1 MKKIGVI
8 FLIVIYLLCAIPV
21 FAAETQDDTS
31 IISGSSTLDGQVP
44 ILGNQL
50 IDGNM
55 KSAILYE
62 VNSDTI
68 MYAYNADEKLPPSSL
83 LKILTAL
90 IAIEKGTLSDAV
102 TVQESVLATLDEDAA
117 KVKLA
122 IDEVVTVKDLIY
134 CMMVASGNDAAVVLA
149 DHVMGSQEAF
159 VAEMNRYAA
168 ELGCVNT
175 NFTNVHGLHDEN
187 QYTTA
192 RDIARILAKAI
203 ENEEFCAS
211 FGARYYTVAA
221 TNKSEE
227 RHLSSQNYLINNDDD
242 VNYYDE
248 RVTGSRTAIAND
260 RSRAIASV
268 AELNDMKLICI
279 VMGAGSKYEDD
290 GYSVRVYGG
299 YNETKKMLDLAFGG
313 YKTTQLLFPN
323 QVIMQKIVLN
333 GGSDV
338 SIGTMDG
345 AFSVIPADVTQNSLV
360 FRYVNEMALSA
371 PIEKGQRVS
380 TLQIWC
386 GNVCVS
392 QNDLYA
398 LNSVKPANALFDE
411 NDENNSAVGIIKYI
425 LFTVGALAGIAVIC
439 FAALYFLRVS
449 RIAKT
454 KRHRRRNSMYRRRSR

>member
-1 MKKIGVI
+1 MKKLVVVC
-8 FLIVIYLLCAIPV
+8 LIVIYILSSISV
-21 FAAETQDDTS
+21 FAAEMPDDTS
-31 IISGSSTLDGQVP
+31 ITSGSNSFDAQMP

-62 VNSDTI
+62 VNSDTL

-90 IAIEKGTLSDAV
+90 IAIEKGNLSDAV

-122 IDEVVTVKDLIY
+122 VDEVVTVKDLIY

-149 DHVMGSQEAF
+149 DHVLGGQQAF

-203 ENEEFCAS
+203 ENEEFCAC
-211 FGARYYTVAA
+211 FGARYYTVPE
-221 TNKSEE
+221 TNKTEE
-227 RHLSSQNYLINNDDD
+227 RKLSSQNYLINNDQD
-242 VNYYDE
+242 VNYFDE
-248 RVTGSRTAIAND
+248 RVTGSRTALAND
-260 RSRAIASV
+260 RSRGVASV
-268 AELNDMKLICI
+268 AEVNDMKLICI

-290 GYSVRVYGG
+290 GYTVRVYGG
-299 YNETKKMLDLAFGG
+299 YNETKKMLDLAFNG
-313 YKTTQLLFPN
+313 YKTAQLLFPN
-323 QVIMQKIVLN
+323 QVIMQKSVMN
-333 GGSDV
+333 SSSDV
-338 SIGTMDG
+338 SIGTKD
-345 AFSVIPADVTQNSLV
+345 AAYSVIPDDMMENGLV
-360 FRYVNEMALSA
+360 YRYVNEVPLSA
-371 PIEKGQRVS
+371 PVEKGQRVS

-398 LNSVKPANALFDE
+398 LNSVKSVNAMFED
-411 NDENNSAVGIIKYI
+411 DGSDPSSVGVFRVI
-425 LFTVGALAGIAVIC
+425 LLVLGVLAGLVVVS
-439 FAALYFLRVS
+439 FGALYFLRIS

-454 KRHRRRNSMYRRRSR
+454 KRHRRRNSAYRRRSR